1 MNYWIIGQTEKDNFN
16 NERLKTNTAAKYCNV
31 NCQWRRFPKNNSY
44 TLFGTVEREEKGK
57 HREETEGWK
66 TDFTVWFQKCKEKA
80 KDLKVRDFCQGPK
93 ISICPKWMEKKG
105 KVGKENC

>member
-1 MNYWIIGQTEKDNFN
+1 MQLGQTEKDNFN
-16 NERLKTNTAAKYCNV
+16 NERLKTNTTAKYCNV

-57 HREETEGWK
+57 HREETEGSK

-80 KDLKVRDFCQGPK
+80 KNLKVRDFCQGPK